1 MSVSLK
7 RKLYPRGGSYET
19 TIPLQLL
26 LGLDLGGR
34 NDAIF
39 EYDSKTGRWYV
50 RFEKSKDDS
59 KTNSKIENSKTKN
72 PQNKVAKRSKK

>member
-26 LGLDLGGR
+26 LGLNLEDK

-39 EYDSKTGRWYV
+39 EYDQKTGRWYIK
-50 RFEKSKDDS
+50 FEKSKNELTDS
-59 KTNSKIENSKTKN
+59 KKIVPKGR
-72 PQNKVAKRSKK
+72 PKK